1 MIIINGVR
9 WRVRLVPPSH
19 PFLLTRKK
27 TLALGCCDN
36 QTKTIC
42 ISNALSMEMIKKVL
56 CHEIVHAVMYSYHVD
71 LSHREEEMVADLI
84 SSYGD
89 EIMRLTHLTY
99 DKLKFM

>member
-1 MIIINGVR
+1 
-9 WRVRLVPPSH
+9 
-19 PFLLTRKK
+19 
-27 TLALGCCDN
+27 
-36 QTKTIC
+36 
-42 ISNALSMEMIKKVL
+42 MEMIKKVL